1 MGRVFVFLSTLGPIA
16 PADFLPQELLELFS
30 ACLVF
35 FHLVFHWNAH
45 PWTIAIFFFPLFIT
59 GIFICSEAEKV
70 MGQKKTHLPL
80 SGMNLWPFPIFLSQF
95 PKRLVSKMVIPA
107 SFGFFWDSYFRFFD
121 IVKPLGINSLQKV
134 KNGFGVMID
143 DFLAA
148 AYSALSLL
156 VLKTFPFVFLIT
168 LCYLY

>member
-1 MGRVFVFLSTLGPIA
+1 MGRVFVFLSTLGPIGTRLPA
-16 PADFLPQELLELFS
+16 PGTFGTLFGL
-30 ACLVF
+30 LVF

-59 GIFICSEAEKV
+59 GIFICGEAEKV
-70 MGQKKTHLPL
+70 MEQKDP
-80 SGMNLWPFPIFLSQF
+80 SSVIWDEFVAVPYIFIT
-95 PKRLVSKMVIPA
+95 IPEEI
-107 SFGFFWDSYFRFFD
+107 SFQDGNSSLIWLLLGFILFRFFD

-156 VLKTFPFVFLIT
+156 ALKTFPLSFF
-168 LCYLY
+168 